1 MKKFYLPP
9 QLGGIAPQNYIKT
22 AGTENSEFTKKNT
35 DKVKELYT
43 NNLSAQNEVTEGVQ
57 PIETQD
63 LSIEQALKEYY
74 EYINNQNK

>member
-22 AGTENSEFTKKNT
+22 AGTENSEFTKKTT

-43 NNLSAQNEVTEGVQ
+43 NNLLAQNEVTEGVQ